1 MAGTEV
7 REAVAR
13 VWEMTARAAPGH
25 RDQLGDLQET
35 CLWEELE

>member
-25 RDQLGDLQET
+25 RAQLGDLQEL